1 VIRKLSVL
9 LLTIVAMVAGACL
22 VSQAHPQTLLT
33 HHVREVT
40 QNGQAPSVGRLPATQ
55 TMHFDIVL
63 PLRDR
68 AGLQSFLQDLYTP
81 SSAFYRHFLTP
92 QEFIARFGA
101 SQADYDSVVN
111 FAKASGFTVVGGVH
125 EGSDV
130 QLTGSVKS
138 IEAAFHITLGL
149 YHDPI
154 ANRDFYAPNQE
165 PTVDLPFQLWHISGL
180 DNYAPPKPMYAKNP
194 TPGVKSQATTGSCP
208 GASFCGS
215 DIRAAYYGG
224 TALTGAGQT
233 LGLLEYAGFNIIDV
247 NTYYTNAH
255 QTLNVPIVGVS
266 VDGTPILCTY
276 PDCDDTE
283 QTIDITQAAG
293 MAPDLTTI
301 YVYVGST
308 DTALLSGMATHNPLN
323 YQLSASWVWDVNPEG
338 DDPYFEQ
345 YAAQGQNYFQAAGD
359 DGKFNAN
366 YYTWPC
372 TAAYVTSVGGT
383 DLETQSAGGPWL
395 SETVWNLGGGGYWAP
410 DDILIPTWQQL
421 PGVITAA
428 NEGSTIYRN
437 APDVSGNSNYTYY
450 VCADQGKAGP
460 CSENEYGGTS
470 FAAPSWAGY
479 LALTNE
485 QYEANGD
492 GTSLGFINPAIYAI
506 GVGSGYNTAFHD
518 ITVGSNGF
526 PATTG
531 YDLASGWGSP
541 NTTGLIN
548 ALAPS
553 GVSSFTLSANP
564 SSITVAAGSAG
575 TSTITAAIS
584 GGFNAAITLSAS
596 AEGFTFSPNPIP
608 APGSGTS
615 KATFHVEKTV
625 KAGVHVIT
633 ITGKGD
639 NITETT
645 TLTVTITN

>member
-1 VIRKLSVL
+1 VIRKLSIS

-68 AGLQSFLQDLYTP
+68 AGLESFLQDLYTP

-101 SQADYDSVVN
+101 SRADYDSVIN
-111 FAKASGFTVVGGVH
+111 FAKANGFTVVGGTH
-125 EGSDV
+125 AGSDV
-130 QLTGSVKS
+130 RLMGSVKS
-138 IEAAFHITLGL
+138 IEAALHITLGL

-154 ANRDFYAPNQE
+154 ENRDFYAPNQE

-180 DNYAPPKPMYAKNP
+180 DNYSVPKPAYVKNP
-194 TPGVKSQATTGSCP
+194 TPGVKPPATIGSCP
-208 GASFCGS
+208 EESFCGS
-215 DIRAAYYGG
+215 DMRGAYYGG

-233 LGLLEYAGFNIIDV
+233 LGLLEYAGFDIADV

-255 QTLNVPIVGVS
+255 QTLNIPIVGVS
-266 VDGTPILCTY
+266 TDGTPILCTE
-276 PDCDDTE
+276 PSCDDTE

-293 MAPDLTTI
+293 MAPNLTTI
-301 YVYVGST
+301 YVYVGSS
-308 DTALLSGMATHNPLN
+308 DTALLSGMADHSPLD
-323 YQLSASWVWDVNPEG
+323 YQLSSSWGWTPADPTQ

-359 DGKFNAN
+359 DGAYKNNGGFFS
-366 YYTWPC
+366 WPSV
-372 TAAYVTSVGGT
+372 AAYITTVGGT
-383 DLETQSAGGPWL
+383 DLETQSAGGPWA
-395 SETVWNLGGGGYWAP
+395 SETVWVDGGGGFYAP
-410 DDILIPTWQQL
+410 DDILIPVWQQL

-428 NEGSTIYRN
+428 NQGSTIYRN
-437 APDVSGNSNYTYY
+437 TPDVSGNSNFTYY
-450 VCADQGKAGP
+450 VCADQEP
-460 CSENEYGGTS
+460 CTANLYGGTS
-470 FAAPSWAGY
+470 FATPTWAGY

-492 GTSLGFINPAIYAI
+492 GTSLGFINPALYAI

-518 ITVGSNGF
+518 ITVGSNGY
-526 PATTG
+526 PAEVG

-553 GVSSFTLSANP
+553 CVSSFTLSANP

>member
-1 VIRKLSVL
+1 
-9 LLTIVAMVAGACL
+9 MVAGASL

-33 HHVREVT
+33 HHVRAVT
-40 QNGQAPSVGRLPATQ
+40 QNGQAPTVGRLPATQ
-55 TMHFDIVL
+55 TMHIDIVL

-68 AGLQSFLQDLYTP
+68 AGLESFLQDLYTP

-101 SQADYDSVVN
+101 SQEDYDSVVN
-111 FAKASGFTVVGGVH
+111 FAKANGFTVVGGAH

-130 QLTGSVKS
+130 QLKGTAGT
-138 IEAAFHITLGL
+138 IETAFHITLGL

-154 ANRDFYAPNQE
+154 EKRDFYAPDRE

-180 DNYAPPKPMYAKNP
+180 DNYSIPKPAFVKNP
-194 TPGVKSQATTGSCP
+194 TPGVKPPATIGSCP
-208 GASFCGS
+208 EESFCGS
-215 DIRAAYYGG
+215 DMRGAYYGG

-233 LGLLEYAGFNIIDV
+233 LGLLEYAGFNITDV
-247 NTYYTNAH
+247 DTYYTNAH
-255 QTLNVPIVGVS
+255 QTLNIPIVGVS
-266 VDGTPILCTY
+266 TDGTPILCTY
-276 PDCDDTE
+276 PSCEDTE

-293 MAPDLTTI
+293 MAPNLTTL
-301 YVYVGST
+301 YVFVGST
-308 DTALLSGMATHNPLN
+308 DTALLSGMADHNPLS
-323 YQLSASWVWDVNPEG
+323 YQLSSSWTWTPADPNT

-345 YAAQGQNYFQAAGD
+345 YAAQGQNYFQAPGHS
-359 DGKFNAN
+359 GRWESSP
-366 YYTWPC
+366 WP
-372 TAAYVTSVGGT
+372 ADSDHVTTVGGT
-383 DLETQSAGGPWL
+383 DLETQSAGGPWA
-395 SETVWNLGGGGYWAP
+395 SETVWVDGGGGFYAP
-410 DDILIPTWQQL
+410 YDILIPVWQQL

-428 NEGSTIYRN
+428 NQGSTVYRN
-437 APDVSGNSNYTYY
+437 TPDVSANSNFTYY
-450 VCADQGKAGP
+450 VCADQEP
-460 CSENEYGGTS
+460 CTANLYGGTS
-470 FAAPSWAGY
+470 FATPSWAGY

-518 ITVGSNGF
+518 ITVGSNGY
-526 PATTG
+526 PAEVG

-596 AEGFTFSPNPIP
+596 A
-608 APGSGTS
+608 
-615 KATFHVEKTV
+615 
-625 KAGVHVIT
+625 
-633 ITGKGD
+633 
-639 NITETT
+639 
-645 TLTVTITN
+645 

>member
-1 VIRKLSVL
+1 VIRKLSIS

-68 AGLQSFLQDLYTP
+68 AGLESFLQDLYTP

-101 SQADYDSVVN
+101 SRADYDSVIN
-111 FAKASGFTVVGGVH
+111 FAKANGFTVVGGTH
-125 EGSDV
+125 AGSDV
-130 QLTGSVKS
+130 RLMGSVKS
-138 IEAAFHITLGL
+138 IEAALHITLGL

-154 ANRDFYAPNQE
+154 ENRDFYAPNQE

-180 DNYAPPKPMYAKNP
+180 DNYSVPKPAYVKNP
-194 TPGVKSQATTGSCP
+194 TPGVKPPATIGSCP
-208 GASFCGS
+208 EESFCGS
-215 DIRAAYYGG
+215 DMRGAYYGG

-233 LGLLEYAGFNIIDV
+233 LGLLEYAGFDIADV

-255 QTLNVPIVGVS
+255 QTLNIPIVGVS
-266 VDGTPILCTY
+266 TDGTPILCTE
-276 PDCDDTE
+276 PSCDDTE

-293 MAPDLTTI
+293 MAPNLTTI
-301 YVYVGST
+301 YVYVGSS
-308 DTALLSGMATHNPLN
+308 DTALLSGMADHSPLD
-323 YQLSASWVWDVNPEG
+323 YQLSSSWGWTPADPTQ

-359 DGKFNAN
+359 DGAYKNNGGFFS
-366 YYTWPC
+366 WPSV
-372 TAAYVTSVGGT
+372 AAYITTVGGT
-383 DLETQSAGGPWL
+383 DLETQSAGGPWA
-395 SETVWNLGGGGYWAP
+395 SETVWVDGGGGFYAP
-410 DDILIPTWQQL
+410 DDILIPVWQQL

-428 NEGSTIYRN
+428 NQGSTIYRN
-437 APDVSGNSNYTYY
+437 TPDVSGNSNFTYY
-450 VCADQGKAGP
+450 VCADQEP
-460 CSENEYGGTS
+460 CTANLYGGTS
-470 FAAPSWAGY
+470 FATPTWAGY

-492 GTSLGFINPAIYAI
+492 GTSLGFINPALYAI

-518 ITVGSNGF
+518 ITVGSNGY
-526 PATTG
+526 PAEVG